1 MKTAVTYEN
10 REILDALPLQFYMG
24 SETDN
29 PITVIFNHP
38 GSPAGRGKM
47 KGSVQPLKTSS
58 LKYQ

>member
-10 REILDALPLQFYMG
+10 GEIPDALPLQFYMG

-29 PITVIFNHP
+29 PITVIFNNP
-38 GSPAGRGKM
+38 GSQAGHGKM

-58 LKYQ
+58 MKYQ